1 MKCFITKRECR
12 YDGPN
17 YETKE
22 IFMVS
27 PFGFPY
33 DDLYSYAIVP
43 NVKEKI
49 KGYKISRADQSLQ
62 LGYVMCERICRRILR
77 SSFIIVDLTLPN
89 GNVYYELGLSYGL
102 CKSIGILKKKSAEN
116 PYVKALLALSD
127 SAIIHEYN
135 KLENLLESD
144 FISKSISD
152 PYIQSSKTR
161 DAFKIELQ
169 KIIIDAPPV
178 ILNIVNNDGP
188 VLDLHE
194 IAIKKALIVNKNN
207 TNDTDGNT
215 DDLESFEALE
225 RWTVDTLV
233 VNQEIN
239 IKEACKK
246 IIAAKICVF
255 DMTHYHDP
263 VNAYM
268 FFLLGLAHAL
278 EREAIPV
285 INRPMNLSV
294 PFDIRGLWQVNF
306 DKIKDL
312 TKELRQIVAIIDA
325 DVKKEQINRIY
336 KDLWDPFLQEKKL
349 SVYTCAR
356 EVSHDENRGKRT
368 NIDKWDFITVSDLSF
383 FIAQMYETAEV
394 NVEKPKNKKKASE
407 LTDIKVLNDFH
418 RQIRDEIF
426 NRDCVIVGSPDVSD
440 YAEVIL
446 SDLHGIDPHS
456 QSQKRDNLPFVFFKR
471 TQGTDH
477 PRKISSFYLEPDSTQ
492 KDKVEFGKKRT
503 TVACIEFEDDEDG
516 IKCNHGNTCIV
527 ITLAKNPHQS
537 ENQKPRQVMILSGF
551 TGVGTYGAIKF
562 LTDPANHFNKELMKF
577 FKQYNVIKLH
587 PFKKNI
593 LGVHILLAVEYDCLE
608 DGSSGDTREL
618 KTISFKGIE
627 PIFEKTRTT
636 T

>member
-1 MKCFITKRECR
+1 MI
-12 YDGPN
+12 
-17 YETKE
+17 
-22 IFMVS
+22 S

-33 DDLYSYAIVP
+33 DDLYSYAIAP
-43 NVKEKI
+43 NVKNKM

-77 SSFIIVDLTLPN
+77 SSFILVDLTLPN

-102 CKSIGILKKKSAEN
+102 CKSIGILQKKSADN
-116 PYVKALLALSD
+116 PYIKAFLSSPG

-135 KLENLLESD
+135 KLENLLNSDILLES
-144 FISKSISD
+144 KKE
-152 PYIQSSKTR
+152 PYILSSETR
-161 DAFKIELQ
+161 NSLQIELQ
-169 KIIIDAPPV
+169 KLINDDPPV

-194 IAIKKALIVNKNN
+194 IAIKNSLNVKKNKNN
-207 TNDTDGNT
+207 EVEGVVDV
-215 DDLESFEALE
+215 LETLE
-225 RWTVDTLV
+225 RWTVDTIIVDQDLDIQ
-233 VNQEIN
+233 N
-239 IKEACKK
+239 AFKK

-255 DMTHYHDP
+255 DMTHYRDP

-306 DKIKDL
+306 DKIEDL
-312 TKELRQIVAIIDA
+312 TKELSQIVAIIDA
-325 DVKKEQINRIY
+325 DVKKEQKNRLY
-336 KDLWDPFLQEKKL
+336 KDIWDPFLKEKKL

-407 LTDIKVLNDFH
+407 LTDQNELTDFH
-418 RQIRDEIF
+418 KQIREEIHDR
-426 NRDCVIVGSPDVSD
+426 NCVIVGSPDVSD

-446 SDLHGIDPHS
+446 SDLHGIMPHS
-456 QSQKRDNLPFVFFKR
+456 QGQKRDNLPFIFYKR

-477 PRKISSFYLEPDSTQ
+477 PRKNSSFYLEPESTQ
-492 KDKVEFGKKRT
+492 KDRVEFGPNGRT
-503 TVACIEFEDDEDG
+503 RVECDEYANDQDG
-516 IKCNHGNTCIV
+516 VKCNHGQTCIV
-527 ITLAKNPHQS
+527 ITIAKNPHQS
-537 ENQKPRQVMILSGF
+537 ANGEQRQVMILSGF

-562 LTDPANHFNKELMKF
+562 LTDPTNQYNRELIKF
-577 FKQYNVIKLH
+577 FKHENKNKL
-587 PFKKNI
+587 PFPNNNI
-593 LGVHILLAVEYDCLE
+593 LGVHLLLAVEYDCLD
-608 DGSSGDTREL
+608 DGSSGDTREPTSITL
-618 KTISFKGIE
+618 KGVEK
-627 PIFEKTRTT
+627 IFQKCDQSCG
-636 T
+636 